1 MNQDCGRRELLDR
14 IHVPTRKKHNTMKR
28 FSRPVARTLAFVAL
42 FAAALNACAQS
53 QRVEV
58 KTSMGSFTLE
68 LYPDKAPK
76 TVANFLEYARSGFY
90 DGTIFHRVI
99 DGFMIQG
106 GGFQPDMRQKATRGF
121 IENEAGVA
129 LKAGLKNEIGTI
141 AMARTPDPH
150 SASAQFFINVKD
162 NGFLDYRDSSPQ
174 GYGYAVFG
182 RVVEGMDTVRRIS
195 KVPTATAGQHGNV
208 PQKPVVVES
217 AKLKPVK

>member
-1 MNQDCGRRELLDR
+1 MSQKTQRL
-14 IHVPTRKKHNTMKR
+14 T
-28 FSRPVARTLAFVAL
+28 AL
-42 FAAALNACAQS
+42 FILLIAAPLAWAQNP
-53 QRVEV
+53 RVEF
-58 KTSMGSFTLE
+58 KTSMGGFTLE

-76 TVANFLEYARSGFY
+76 TVANFLQYAKSGFY

-106 GGFQPDMRQKATRGF
+106 GGFQPDMRQKSPRAP

-129 LKAGLKNEIGTI
+129 LKAGLKNQIGTI

-150 SASAQFFINVKD
+150 SATAQFFINVKD

-182 RVVEGMDTVRRIS
+182 RVVEGMDTVLRIS
-195 KVPTATAGQHGNV
+195 KVPTATSGQHGNV
-208 PQKPVVVES
+208 PQKPVVIES
-217 AKLKPVK
+217 VKLKPAK

>member
-1 MNQDCGRRELLDR
+1 MSQKMQRL
-14 IHVPTRKKHNTMKR
+14 T
-28 FSRPVARTLAFVAL
+28 AL
-42 FAAALNACAQS
+42 FILLIAAPFAWAQNP
-53 QRVEV
+53 RVEF
-58 KTSMGSFTLE
+58 KTGMGAFTLE

-76 TVANFLEYARSGFY
+76 TVANFLQYAKSGFY

-106 GGFQPDMRQKATRGF
+106 GGFQPDMRQKPTQGT
-121 IENEAGVA
+121 IKNEAGN
-129 LKAGLKNEIGTI
+129 GLKNENGTI

-150 SASAQFFINVKD
+150 SATAQFFINVKD

-182 RVVEGMDTVRRIS
+182 RVVEGMDTVLRIS

-208 PQKPVVVES
+208 PQKPVVIES
-217 AKLKPVK
+217 VKLKPAK